1 MASSVRVALYINPLL
16 RGVAQSAGVCWTQAT
31 LVTRSILVSFSLMR
45 TAIVLIVLATL
56 YRLLP
61 TVDLSLSN
69 FSPVMAIGFCGAVYF
84 RSRWMWLIPFAAL
97 SLSDLYIN
105 WFYAREYGYHWPV
118 SGVIARTA
126 CFAVALGIGACVASR
141 KSWLN
146 LLNGS
151 LLGAIVF
158 YLVTNTQSWAAD
170 PFYAKSLA
178 GWWQALTVGHPE
190 YPPTVFFF
198 RNTLF
203 GDLMFTGLFA
213 GVMEWLAQRSGAPSL
228 LDKEPEPAEKPVEVE
243 AEK

>member
-1 MASSVRVALYINPLL
+1 MYV
-16 RGVAQSAGVCWTQAT
+16 
-31 LVTRSILVSFSLMR
+31 
-45 TAIVLIVLATL
+45 AIVLIVLATL

-61 TVDLSLSN
+61 TLDLGLSN
-69 FSPVMAIGFCGAVYF
+69 FSPVMAIAFCGAVYF
-84 RSRWMWLIPFAAL
+84 RQRWMRVIPFVALAL
-97 SLSDLYIN
+97 SDIYIN
-105 WFYAREYGYHWPV
+105 NFYAREYGFDWPL
-118 SGVIARTA
+118 SGLVARTA
-126 CFAVALGIGACVASR
+126 CFGVALLIGAWVARR

-146 LLNGS
+146 LLNGG

-190 YPPTVFFF
+190 YPPTILFF

-213 GVMEWLAQRSGAPSL
+213 GIMEWLAHRSGQPSL
-228 LDKEPEPAEKPVEVE
+228 LDEEPAADPQTAEEKVAGE
-243 AEK
+243 

>member
-1 MASSVRVALYINPLL
+1 MYVAVI
-16 RGVAQSAGVCWTQAT
+16 
-31 LVTRSILVSFSLMR
+31 
-45 TAIVLIVLATL
+45 LIVLAAL

-69 FSPVMAIGFCGAVYF
+69 FSPVMAIAFCGAVYF
-84 RSRWMWLIPFAAL
+84 RKRRMWLIPFVALAL
-97 SLSDLYIN
+97 SDVYLN
-105 WFYAREYGYHWPV
+105 NFYAREYGFTWPL
-118 SGVIARTA
+118 SGLIARTA
-126 CFAVALGIGACVASR
+126 CFGVALLIGAWVAKR

-151 LLGAIVF
+151 LLGALVF

-170 PFYAKSLA
+170 PFYAKTLA

-190 YPPTVFFF
+190 YPPTIFFF

-213 GVMEWLAQRSGAPSL
+213 GIMEMIAHRQGSPSL
-228 LDKEPEPAEKPVEVE
+228 LDKEIPAESEEKPVEVE
-243 AEK
+243 AKD